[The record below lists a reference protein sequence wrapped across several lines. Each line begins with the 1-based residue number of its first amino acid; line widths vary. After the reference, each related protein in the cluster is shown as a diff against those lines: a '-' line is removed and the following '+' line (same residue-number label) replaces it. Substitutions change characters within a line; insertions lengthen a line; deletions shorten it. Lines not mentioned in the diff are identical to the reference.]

1 MSAAGGHSGAGVKPG
16 DDNDGATRSRPRSRA
31 TIVLIVA
38 ALLPWIS
45 LGTCA
50 AAEGSSSETGALIA
64 LAAFGAA
71 VLGGLVLFAFVVGG
85 VERRRSAL
93 ALGVNAAGVV
103 ANLYW
108 FITHFDYTR
117 GRQLRGASG
126 RVLPVRSEGSS
137 VTSAAAR
144 AWRDNGDTEAA
155 SVAAFS
161 LLSLELSELGAPL
174 ALIRAAHEDALDE
187 IRHAEL
193 CYEHALALG
202 DAQASVAPMPG
213 LAPVRGRLCSL
224 PRVAVESFV
233 EGAYLEAVSAELA
246 GALLEAATDAPTRAL
261 LEVIATDEARHARHA
276 WAVVEWALSRD
287 PAAVGRALEHAA
299 GALAA
304 PDPRADEP
312 GSDGSLEPLG
322 IAGRETQRVI
332 ATRCLATAKAQ
343 LARLLASAPA
353 TARASRA

>member
-1 MSAAGGHSGAGVKPG
+1 MSAAGGHSGADVKPG

-126 RVLPVRSEGSS
+126 RVLPVRSEGTRSGP
-137 VTSAAAR
+137 R
-144 AWRDNGDTEAA
+144 
-155 SVAAFS
+155 
-161 LLSLELSELGAPL
+161 APL
-174 ALIRAAHEDALDE
+174 
-187 IRHAEL
+187 
-193 CYEHALALG
+193 
-202 DAQASVAPMPG
+202 
-213 LAPVRGRLCSL
+213 
-224 PRVAVESFV
+224 
-233 EGAYLEAVSAELA
+233 
-246 GALLEAATDAPTRAL
+246 
-261 LEVIATDEARHARHA
+261 
-276 WAVVEWALSRD
+276 
-287 PAAVGRALEHAA
+287 
-299 GALAA
+299 LAA
-304 PDPRADEP
+304 PRRR
-312 GSDGSLEPLG
+312 
-322 IAGRETQRVI
+322 RELR
-332 ATRCLATAKAQ
+332 
-343 LARLLASAPA
+343 
-353 TARASRA
+353 